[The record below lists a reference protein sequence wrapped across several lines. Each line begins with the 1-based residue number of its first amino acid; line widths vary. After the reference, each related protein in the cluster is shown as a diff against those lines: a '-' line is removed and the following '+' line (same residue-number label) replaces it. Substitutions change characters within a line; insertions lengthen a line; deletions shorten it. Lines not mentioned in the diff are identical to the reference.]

1 MAISLIEIPPALKF
15 LCIRYGWEIPLW
27 SQCNLC
33 KKTSCYYWSNTLSTK
48 ESPLATLF
56 LNPMKSAS
64 VMTLQIFRK
73 IYDDIPSLP
82 FSSPLV
88 GPGPPYRITHT
99 VEKIYWSKSCILLMR
114 SYEIILLSQ
123 DTNLWDRCFCCG
135 YVKLYLPSWCR

>member
-56 LNPMKSAS
+56 LNPIKSTS

-73 IYDDIPSLP
+73 IYDDIPSFP

-88 GPGPPYRITHT
+88 GPGPPYRITHRR
-99 VEKIYWSKSCILLMR
+99 ENLLKQVLHFT
-114 SYEIILLSQ
+114 YEI
-123 DTNLWDRCFCCG
+123 LWDHFTVTRHKPMGQMFLLWIC
-135 YVKLYLPSWCR
+135 